1 MALRRL
7 VFSAVVLILAWTA
20 AAVSAP
26 GPARRPGKGMVAA
39 FLPIGASSE
48 RVAAVAE
55 NFRTELAL
63 EIAVLPPM
71 EPEAAA
77 TDQRRKQLVGER
89 LIQQIYTAHRQLL
102 SHGKVVLIGITDRDM
117 LTSAQAKTNR
127 STRANQTSSFALSVR
142 NPSSSIAVVSTF
154 RMDPRNLGAGI
165 NDEVLQARL
174 RKMVAKHVGLMLYGL
189 PASKDP
195 HSLLFSGISG
205 AEQLDFVDA
214 RFESSG
220 LLPAQGSSNLEVR
233 TTKD

>member
-7 VFSAVVLILAWTA
+7 VFGAVVLILSWTA
-20 AAVSAP
+20 AAASAP

-39 FLPIGASSE
+39 FLPIGASLE

-71 EPEAAA
+71 EPESYA
-77 TDQRRKQLVGER
+77 TDQRRKKLVGER
-89 LIQQIYTAHRQLL
+89 LIQQIHTAHRQLL
-102 SHGKVVLIGITDRDM
+102 SHGKVVLIGITERDM
-117 LTSAQAKTNR
+117 LTSAQANANR
-127 STRANQTSSFALSVR
+127 STRTNQTSSFALSVR
-142 NPSSSIAVVSTF
+142 STASSIAVVSMF

-165 NDEVLQARL
+165 NDDVLQSRL

-195 HSLLFSGISG
+195 HSLLFSDISG
-205 AEQLDFVDA
+205 VEQLDFIDE
-214 RFESSG
+214 RFAGSG
-220 LLPAQGSSNLEVR
+220 LLPAQ
-233 TTKD
+233 

>member
-7 VFSAVVLILAWTA
+7 VFGAAVLILAWTA
-20 AAVSAP
+20 AAFSAP
-26 GPARRPGKGMVAA
+26 GPARRPGKGMVAV
-39 FLPIGASSE
+39 FLPIGASPE

-63 EIAVLPPM
+63 ETAVLPPM
-71 EPEAAA
+71 EPESSA

-89 LIQQIYTAHRQLL
+89 LIQQIHTAHRQLL
-102 SHGKVVLIGITDRDM
+102 SHGKVVLIGITERDM
-117 LTSAQAKTNR
+117 LTSAQANANR
-127 STRANQTSSFALSVR
+127 TTRQTSSFALSVR
-142 NPSSSIAVVSTF
+142 HTASSIAVVSTF

-165 NDEVLQARL
+165 NDDVLQSRL

-205 AEQLDFVDA
+205 VEQLDFIDA
-214 RFESSG
+214 RFANSG
-220 LLPAQGSSNLEVR
+220 LLAAQ
-233 TTKD
+233 